1 MKSFLFIAA
10 ITWASIWLT
19 PNQQGQRYFTRGDFK
34 LAAELFEE
42 PMWQGAAWYRAGE
55 FKLAAEAF
63 SKHSTA
69 EAYYNRGNALLMLGK
84 YEDAVTSYDQ
94 ALKLKPDWSQAFENR
109 QLATA
114 RGRLTKQTGGELGD
128 QKIGADQIVFD
139 NKKRQSGQET
149 ELVAEQASS
158 DNAVQAMWLRR
169 VQTKPADFLRSKFA
183 YQQAYAEDQKTK

>member
-1 MKSFLFIAA
+1 MKSFLLIAA

-19 PNQQGQRYFTRGDFK
+19 PNQQGQRCFRRGDFK

-94 ALKLKPDWSQAFENR
+94 ALKLKPNWSQAFENR

-114 RGRLTKQTGGELGD
+114 RGRLTKQTGSELGD
-128 QKIGADQIVFD
+128 QKIGADEIVFD